1 MSASIQDFQIA
12 ALAAGFTIGFGILTV
27 WEAIKQTRRNRNP
40 LKSVYIYM
48 IWGEVAANLGIAII
62 AWLFLNDKLGPRL
75 KWGTVAVITI
85 INIAVFIIWLPAHT
99 VPPVSETFVKIN
111 DVWDKVSK
119 VLILIVDA
127 GLNWYFLQTVKQRLV
142 EGNGLTKY
150 QPLVSF
156 NAKLM
161 VLSIA
166 MDAILVGFMFLK
178 NQVVYIQIHP
188 VVYIVKLNI
197 EMSMAS
203 LIVRLAQ
210 GKPQNDMYPE
220 EKLQSSSNKAPRS
233 QSHLHSG
240 KHGPQHAQVQSFQI
254 PKRGL
259 RDALDDDDSVGSISM
274 RGIHCQTDYNV
285 TVEQTQS
292 LEDVTDIKLFRQT
305 ATWRRLR
312 PGILFMRGQFDLAP
326 QTVTCTYFRAKPLP
340 TETGAMDNISPAAMS
355 FEAKIALALQG
366 SNWQA
371 LQHQTSSTET
381 NNASTIPQAEALA
394 EESVAAEPIAGV
406 AGIPSILP
414 DMTAKQKKK
423 KERFDQKIARDT
435 GDVLQLIE
443 ADTIAPVAEG
453 VTWDQ
458 DPELVCSYNWQD
470 STDQNTIF
478 VPGAPGKWAPRTI
491 PHTLDPDTGFQ
502 YSDYNYVRQP
512 RTPYGP
518 MFAAMSTM
526 NPNYNFMSTDVIC
539 DRNNLRVLLEFVQ
552 GKANGPFRLD
562 LYTIFDTL
570 VIVRNESRWWRHHNA
585 EGYGS
590 NFEKFF
596 TTPAEGMEDATSHYR
611 AIRYPLGPLNVVC
624 RFEADAYD
632 DGAASDFL
640 TESEREA
647 VVSGGV
653 AQRPTFR
660 YNLPIRVLQK
670 GHIVPTAQMVELKT
684 QRARDEFTPVTCQD
698 QLWFGRTSLLY
709 TGSYVPDTGVVN
721 RIRNEDATK
730 RIKAWENNN
739 QESLRKLA
747 ALLQML
753 TAAMKRHKRPN
764 RAVVLVREGKAG
776 PLTLRS
782 MESTNQAIGRDAF
795 QSSASEVEEG
805 IHLVGEDNIRLDK
818 ATEVSMDMHNVG
830 NII

>member
-1 MSASIQDFQIA
+1 MSIAS
-12 ALAAGFTIGFGILTV
+12 TV
-27 WEAIKQTRRNRNP
+27 FVI
-40 LKSVYIYM
+40 
-48 IWGEVAANLGIAII
+48 
-62 AWLFLNDKLGPRL
+62 RL
-75 KWGTVAVITI
+75 VIVQLLYSFSETSPSSI
-85 INIAVFIIWLPAHT
+85 RQRGRKRPKVHER
-99 VPPVSETFVKIN
+99 PVSSVPEK
-111 DVWDKVSK
+111 
-119 VLILIVDA
+119 
-127 GLNWYFLQTVKQRLV
+127 
-142 EGNGLTKY
+142 
-150 QPLVSF
+150 
-156 NAKLM
+156 
-161 VLSIA
+161 
-166 MDAILVGFMFLK
+166 
-178 NQVVYIQIHP
+178 P
-188 VVYIVKLNI
+188 VPVTAV
-197 EMSMAS
+197 
-203 LIVRLAQ
+203 
-210 GKPQNDMYPE
+210 PQ
-220 EKLQSSSNKAPRS
+220 
-233 QSHLHSG
+233 
-240 KHGPQHAQVQSFQI
+240 
-254 PKRGL
+254 
-259 RDALDDDDSVGSISM
+259 
-274 RGIHCQTDYNV
+274 
-285 TVEQTQS
+285 
-292 LEDVTDIKLFRQT
+292 
-305 ATWRRLR
+305 
-312 PGILFMRGQFDLAP
+312 
-326 QTVTCTYFRAKPLP
+326 P

-795 QSSASEVEEG
+795 QRYWRRDPAPQQFGQRGGGGYTPGGRGQHTPGQGYRGQHGHAQRGQYHLTPSQVGQSYQNSAPRGRGYGNGMRGGGQHHNAYTPNRGGRSGHGRGGNNEQAFRNHG
-805 IHLVGEDNIRLDK
+805 TDQ
-818 ATEVSMDMHNVG
+818 DMQANS
-830 NII
+830 